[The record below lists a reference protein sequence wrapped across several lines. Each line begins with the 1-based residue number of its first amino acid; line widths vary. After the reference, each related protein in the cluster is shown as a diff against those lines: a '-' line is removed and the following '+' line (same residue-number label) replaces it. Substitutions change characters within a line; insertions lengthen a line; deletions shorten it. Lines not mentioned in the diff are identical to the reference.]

1 MLLFPL
7 LSSKVEANLS
17 KQENSSL
24 IKTIPKLAHRYEWR
38 GLDGLEERL
47 EALKN
52 EPTSGP
58 SKDEE
63 EGRKERAMARL
74 TQRFS
79 QLLMQSPDGAIELE
93 DAAVKLL
100 GPSAEGEKSKSKVRR
115 LYDIANIMCAL
126 GLIAKA
132 NMDKAKTWFRWLGP
146 ADVGSSIKAAALSDS
161 VKELTSHEAAMASLS
176 PEMVQMMNMSLMF
189 QLPFPMN
196 ESFGNPPGLVKSNLP
211 VPGVGLPGAPADEVA
226 GTGTGTEAG
235 LGSGIGT
242 SMGVGAGGPKKRELN
257 EAGPSSTGEGAEGD
271 GHERPAKRA
280 EVDGTGKQLA
290 DLPPLAPL
298 WTAPFPLLWNPGMV
312 SGDGTGPS
320 MDPASAS
327 AAMSAAASA
336 AAMMPPPMASVLTQ
350 TGQWGPGISAP
361 TMSSQPGSNQMD
373 SNAMPSQLDLTYF
386 QQAYANFYASFL
398 TKPGSEQPPGQE
410 DIPYG
415 NPEAKDDKRSV
426 EPEAAEIKETETET
440 EAQPHANEN
449 PMGQSS

>member
-1 MLLFPL
+1 
-7 LSSKVEANLS
+7 
-17 KQENSSL
+17 
-24 IKTIPKLAHRYEWR
+24 
-38 GLDGLEERL
+38 
-47 EALKN
+47 LKN
-52 EPTSGP
+52 EPSSGP

-79 QLLMQSPDGAIELE
+79 QLLMQSPNGAIELE

-161 VKELTSHEAAMASLS
+161 VKELTSQEAAMASLS
-176 PEMVQMMNMSLMF
+176 PEMLQMMNMSLMLPF
-189 QLPFPMN
+189 PFPMN
-196 ESFGNPPGLVKSNLP
+196 ESFANPPGLMKNNLP
-211 VPGVGLPGAPADEVA
+211 VPGAPADEVA
-226 GTGTGTEAG
+226 GTGTGTGTEAG
-235 LGSGIGT
+235 VGTGVHIGIGGT
-242 SMGVGAGGPKKRELN
+242 KKRELN
-257 EAGPSSTGEGAEGD
+257 EAGPYSTGEGAEGD
-271 GHERPAKRA
+271 GQERPAKRA
-280 EVDGTGKQLA
+280 EVDGSGKQLA

-312 SGDGTGPS
+312 PGDGTGVS

-373 SNAMPSQLDLTYF
+373 SNAMPSQLDLAYF
-386 QQAYANFYASFL
+386 QQACANFYASFL
-398 TKPGSEQPPGQE
+398 PKPGSEQPPGQE
-410 DIPYG
+410 DING
-415 NPEAKDDKRSV
+415 NAEAKDDKRTV
-426 EPEAAEIKETETET
+426 DPEAAEIRETET
-440 EAQPHANEN
+440 EAQPHINEN
-449 PMGQSS
+449 PMDQPS